1 MRFTKFG
8 KNLITLEAKMML
20 NSIHFGMTF
29 WLDNDNQLM
38 YCPTFNN
45 NQPDKSNSGYVSEWD
60 DWSHVNYNK
69 LFDIIA
75 QLVTQKEA
83 N

>member
-1 MRFTKFG
+1 M
-8 KNLITLEAKMML
+8 I
-20 NSIHFGMTF
+20 NSNTFGMTF

-38 YCPTFNN
+38 YCPTFIN
-45 NQPDKSNSGYVSEWD
+45 NQPDKSNSGYVSEQD
-60 DWSHVNYNK
+60 DWSDVNYNK

-75 QLVTQKEA
+75 QLVTQKEV

>member
-1 MRFTKFG
+1 
-8 KNLITLEAKMML
+8 MMI
-20 NSIHFGMTF
+20 NSNTFGMTF

-45 NQPDKSNSGYVSEWD
+45 NQPDKSCSGYVCDWD
-60 DWSHVNYNK
+60 DWSDVNYNK

>member
-1 MRFTKFG
+1 
-8 KNLITLEAKMML
+8 ML
-20 NSIHFGMTF
+20 NSSHFGMTF

-38 YCPTFNN
+38 YCPTFIN
-45 NQPDKSNSGYVSEWD
+45 NQPDKSCSGYVSEWD
-60 DWSHVNYNK
+60 DWSDVNYNK

>member
-1 MRFTKFG
+1 M
-8 KNLITLEAKMML
+8 I
-20 NSIHFGMTF
+20 NSNTFGMTF

-38 YCPTFNN
+38 YCPTQTN
-45 NQPDKSNSGYVSEWD
+45 NQPDKLCSGYVSEWD
-60 DWSHVNYNK
+60 DWSDVNYNK

>member
-1 MRFTKFG
+1 
-8 KNLITLEAKMML
+8 MMI
-20 NSIHFGMTF
+20 NSNTFGMTF

-38 YCPTFNN
+38 YCPTFIN

-60 DWSHVNYNK
+60 DWSDVNYNK

-83 N
+83 I

>member
-1 MRFTKFG
+1 MRTLTNIEYQEVCKSYAQFG
-8 KNLITLEAKMML
+8 SKLWDEMFA
-20 NSIHFGMTF
+20 
-29 WLDNDNQLM
+29 
-38 YCPTFNN
+38 
-45 NQPDKSNSGYVSEWD
+45 GYVSEWD
-60 DWSHVNYNK
+60 DWSDVNYNK

>member
-1 MRFTKFG
+1 
-8 KNLITLEAKMML
+8 MML